1 MLHYRLIHQC
11 LLYFTARL
19 PNLSGRLQLL
29 SAELTERFVGEN
41 KADLDPVFS
50 KIFDEDFDESV
61 SGVTRTAF
69 IRVYAEWIRYCLS
82 KCPENKV

>member
-1 MLHYRLIHQC
+1 MFHYRLIHQC